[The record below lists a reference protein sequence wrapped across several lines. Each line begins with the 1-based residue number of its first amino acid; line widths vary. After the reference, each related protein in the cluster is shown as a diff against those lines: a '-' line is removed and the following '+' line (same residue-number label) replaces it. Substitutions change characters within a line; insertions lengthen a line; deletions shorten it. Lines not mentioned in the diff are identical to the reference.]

1 MKRKTVLNEFKGKE
15 RIALWNMYYQKGL
28 SITSQ
33 FKYILAGGDEEKD
46 QMTQEFN
53 LSKNIKVS
61 KEEIIRLINN
71 IRDNGYEKEFVDGA
85 LEHILTEVEDIINQN
100 KEFIKRED
108 EIIFE
113 LVIGKITADEFDKKR
128 RKFIGV

>member
-1 MKRKTVLNEFKGKE
+1 
-15 RIALWNMYYQKGL
+15 
-28 SITSQ
+28 
-33 FKYILAGGDEEKD
+33 
-46 QMTQEFN
+46 MTQEFN